1 MTNSGVLSNR
11 KGIREAKET
20 AGAMQYAGASGM
32 EAVAA
37 YRAQL
42 MAAEMSN
49 MQVYGMLGAPGTY
62 GAGAAADAA
71 ANPVTGSVYDTTG
84 SLSQPDQGLK
94 QSMPYSTGGK
104 GLLGTPRAGI
114 LDPEAYAAKIMQSSS
129 FRTRSALTA
138 EAEQLANREGP
149 LFDRLENS
157 IIGVINE
164 GAALSLRAQM
174 REFRTQNAR
183 GTKGAAGPRRAAMQD
198 ARAIGI
204 MENNMQKRI
213 QQTWTAAMGFQK
225 LMWEQIDNVQKGN
238 TQFLEDLPMTNRAFL
253 DAIGESAKM
262 HVEAGEMASKIAAGA
277 YHVKQSQQPVNF
289 GVGLAEAVIGM
300 ASSWVVGELG
310 PDGGGPAGM
319 LNQASEKLR
328 AGTEYAKGLISD
340 QEPLQGPRTSTG
352 MGPIDT
358 HDQNTVGSAWSKLLG
373 WTGGN

>member
-1 MTNSGVLSNR
+1 MTNSGVFSNK
-11 KGIREAKET
+11 KGVREAKEA
-20 AGAMQYAGASGM
+20 AGAMQYAGAQGM

-37 YRAQL
+37 YKAQL

-49 MQVYGMLGAPGTY
+49 MQVYSALGAPGTY
-62 GAGAAADAA
+62 GPDAAAAAA
-71 ANPVTGSVYDTTG
+71 ANPATGSIHDTTG

-94 QSMPYSTGGK
+94 QGMPYSKGRE
-104 GLLGTPRAGI
+104 GLLGTPRQGI

-149 LFDRLENS
+149 LYDKLENS

-174 REFRTQNAR
+174 KEFRTQNAR
-183 GTKGAAGPRRAAMQD
+183 GTTGAAGPRRAAMQD
-198 ARAIGI
+198 ARAILA
-204 MENNMQKRI
+204 MENNMAQRV
-213 QQTWTAAMGFQK
+213 QQTWTATMEFQK
-225 LMWEQIDNVQKGN
+225 HMWGQIDNVQKGN
-238 TQFLEDLPMTNRAFL
+238 VDFLENLPLTNRAFL
-253 DAIGESAKM
+253 DAVGESAKM
-262 HVEAGEMASKIAAGA
+262 QVEAGIMSAKISQGA

-289 GVGLAEAVIGM
+289 GISFAEALIGM
-300 ASSWVVGELG
+300 VGSYVVGEIG
-310 PDGGGPAGM
+310 PDGSGPAGI
-319 LNQASEKLR
+319 LQQGAEKLR
-328 AGTEYAKGLISD
+328 AGTEYAKGLISGE
-340 QEPLQGPRTSTG
+340 EPLEGPRTSTG